1 MYIIYDL
8 KGDDFL
14 LNSKSVVKTKNVLT
28 EIKGSAIFLGPTML
42 LFTLLFLIPLVS
54 EIFYSFTNW
63 NGIDPTFKFIG
74 LKNYLRTVKDAT
86 YWTSFWFT
94 IKFSIFV
101 VVISNLIGFFWA
113 YVLSGDIPYKNFWRA
128 LIYAPRIIG
137 GVVLG
142 FLWRFIFQ
150 NVFVQ
155 FGNWTGIKWFAQ
167 QWFTTPESSFWA
179 LVIVMTWSLSG
190 YLMIIYNSGLAA
202 ISKDYYEAA
211 TVDGAS
217 KLTILKSITLPLLKG
232 TTTRCLFI
240 AINWAM
246 LLYDTNISLTNGNPY
261 RTSEG
266 VMMNI
271 YATAFRSNQIA
282 FGAAKSILF
291 IIVLLAV
298 SFGQMKLTSRNE
310 VTL

>member
-1 MYIIYDL
+1 MEQGEYLAMNGKIA
-8 KGDDFL
+8 
-14 LNSKSVVKTKNVLT
+14 KSGR
-28 EIKGSAIFLGPTML
+28 IKAGTIGNYALFIGPTMV
-42 LFTLLFLIPLVS
+42 LFTLLFLIPMVS

-63 NGIDPTFKFIG
+63 NGIDPTFDIIG
-74 LKNYLRTVKDAT
+74 IKNYIRAIEDET

-101 VVISNLIGFFWA
+101 VLFSNVIGFAWA
-113 YVLSGDIPYKNFWRA
+113 YVLSGDLPYKNFWRA

-155 FGNWTGIKWFAQ
+155 FGEWTGISWFSQ

-202 ISKDYYEAA
+202 ISRDYYEAA
-211 TVDGAS
+211 IVDGAT
-217 KLTILKSITLPLLKG
+217 KWDTLKSITLPLLKG
-232 TTTRCLFI
+232 TTARCLFI

-271 YATAFRSNQIA
+271 YATAFRSNQISY
-282 FGAAKSILF
+282 GAAKSILF
-291 IIVLLAV
+291 IIVLLII
-298 SFGQMKLTSRNE
+298 SFGQMKLTARNE
-310 VTL
+310 VKM

>member
-1 MYIIYDL
+1 MNNKKAI
-8 KGDDFL
+8 
-14 LNSKSVVKTKNVLT
+14 KTKKVIM
-28 EIKGSAIFLGPTML
+28 EISDSALLMGPTML
-42 LFTLLFLIPLVS
+42 LFALLFLIPLVS

-63 NGIDPTFKFIG
+63 NGIDPTFQFIG
-74 LKNYLRTVKDAT
+74 IKNYLRAIKDAT

-101 VVISNLIGFFWA
+101 VVISNLVGFSWA

-155 FGNWTGIKWFAQ
+155 FGNWSGIKWFSQ

-202 ISKDYYEAA
+202 ISRDYYEAA

-217 KLTILKSITLPLLKG
+217 KFTILKSITLPLLKG

>member
-1 MYIIYDL
+1 M
-8 KGDDFL
+8 
-14 LNSKSVVKTKNVLT
+14 NSKSAVKTKNVLT

-179 LVIVMTWSLSG
+179 LVIVMPWSLSG

>member
-1 MYIIYDL
+1 M
-8 KGDDFL
+8 
-14 LNSKSVVKTKNVLT
+14 NSKSAVKTKNVLT

>member
-1 MYIIYDL
+1 M
-8 KGDDFL
+8 
-14 LNSKSVVKTKNVLT
+14 NSKSAVKTKNVLT

-155 FGNWTGIKWFAQ
+155 FGNWAGIKWFAQ

>member
-1 MYIIYDL
+1 M
-8 KGDDFL
+8 
-14 LNSKSVVKTKNVLT
+14 NSKSVVKTKNVLT

-128 LIYAPRIIG
+128 LIYAPRIICC
-137 GVVLG
+137 VVLG

>member
-1 MYIIYDL
+1 M
-8 KGDDFL
+8 
-14 LNSKSVVKTKNVLT
+14 NSKSVVQTKNVLT

>member
-1 MYIIYDL
+1 M
-8 KGDDFL
+8 
-14 LNSKSVVKTKNVLT
+14 NSKSAVKTKNVLT

-155 FGNWTGIKWFAQ
+155 FGNWIGIKWFAQ

>member
-1 MYIIYDL
+1 M
-8 KGDDFL
+8 
-14 LNSKSVVKTKNVLT
+14 NSKSIVKTKNVLT

-155 FGNWTGIKWFAQ
+155 FGNWIGIKWFAQ

>member
-1 MYIIYDL
+1 MNNKKAI
-8 KGDDFL
+8 
-14 LNSKSVVKTKNVLT
+14 KTKKVIM
-28 EIKGSAIFLGPTML
+28 EISDSALFMGPTML
-42 LFTLLFLIPLVS
+42 LFALLFLIPLVS

-63 NGIDPTFKFIG
+63 NGIDPTFQFIG
-74 LKNYLRTVKDAT
+74 IKNYLRAIKDAT

-101 VVISNLIGFFWA
+101 VVISNLIGFSWA

-155 FGNWTGIKWFAQ
+155 FGNWSGIKWFSQ

-202 ISKDYYEAA
+202 ISRDYYEAA

-217 KLTILKSITLPLLKG
+217 KFTILKSITLPLLKG

>member
-1 MYIIYDL
+1 M
-8 KGDDFL
+8 
-14 LNSKSVVKTKNVLT
+14 NSKSVVKTKNVLT

-128 LIYAPRIIG
+128 LIYAPRSIG

>member
-1 MYIIYDL
+1 ME
-8 KGDDFL
+8 KGEYL
-14 LNSKSVVKTKNVLT
+14 AMNGKIAKSGR
-28 EIKGSAIFLGPTML
+28 IKAGTIGNYALFIGPTMV
-42 LFTLLFLIPLVS
+42 LFTLLFLIPMVS

-63 NGIDPTFKFIG
+63 NGIDPTFGIIG
-74 LKNYLRTVKDAT
+74 IKNYIRAIEDET

-101 VVISNLIGFFWA
+101 VLFSNVIGFAWA

-155 FGNWTGIKWFAQ
+155 FGEWTGISWFSQ

-211 TVDGAS
+211 IVDGAT
-217 KLTILKSITLPLLKG
+217 KWDTLKSITLPLLKG
-232 TTTRCLFI
+232 TTARCLFI

-271 YATAFRSNQIA
+271 YATAFRSNQISY
-282 FGAAKSILF
+282 GAAKSILF
-291 IIVLLAV
+291 IIVLLII
-298 SFGQMKLTSRNE
+298 SFGQMKLTARNE
-310 VTL
+310 VKM

>member
-1 MYIIYDL
+1 ME
-8 KGDDFL
+8 KGEYL
-14 LNSKSVVKTKNVLT
+14 AMNGKIAKSGR
-28 EIKGSAIFLGPTML
+28 IKAGTIGNYALFIGPTMV
-42 LFTLLFLIPLVS
+42 LFTLLFLIPMVS
-54 EIFYSFTNW
+54 ESFYSFTNW
-63 NGIDPTFKFIG
+63 NGIDPTFDIIG
-74 LKNYLRTVKDAT
+74 IKNYIRAIEDET

-101 VVISNLIGFFWA
+101 VLFSNVIGFAWA

-155 FGNWTGIKWFAQ
+155 FGEWTGISWFSQ

-211 TVDGAS
+211 IVDGAT
-217 KLTILKSITLPLLKG
+217 KWDTLKSITLPLLKG
-232 TTTRCLFI
+232 TTARCLFI

-271 YATAFRSNQIA
+271 YATAFRSNQISY
-282 FGAAKSILF
+282 GAAKSILF
-291 IIVLLAV
+291 IIVLLII
-298 SFGQMKLTSRNE
+298 SFGQMKLTARNE
-310 VTL
+310 VKM

>member
-1 MYIIYDL
+1 MIVQ
-8 KGDDFL
+8 KGEYLIMDRR
-14 LNSKSVVKTKNVLT
+14 KPARRRVKVRDV
-28 EIKGSAIFLGPTML
+28 GSCALFIGPTML

-63 NGIDPTFKFIG
+63 NGIDPTFKFMGI
-74 LKNYLRTVKDAT
+74 KNYIRAVRDGT

-94 IKFSIFV
+94 IKFSVFV
-101 VVISNLIGFFWA
+101 VIIANLIGFTWA

-155 FGNWTGIKWFAQ
+155 FGTWSGIKWFSQ

-202 ISKDYYEAA
+202 ISRDYYEAA

-217 KLTILKSITLPLLKG
+217 RWKMLKSITLPLLKG

-282 FGAAKSILF
+282 YGAAKSVLF
-291 IIVLLAV
+291 IIVLLIV

-310 VTL
+310 VTM

>member
-1 MYIIYDL
+1 M
-8 KGDDFL
+8 
-14 LNSKSVVKTKNVLT
+14 NSKSVVKTKNVLT

-232 TTTRCLFI
+232 TTPRCLFI

-291 IIVLLAV
+291 IIVLLVV

>member
-1 MYIIYDL
+1 M
-8 KGDDFL
+8 

-261 RTSEG
+261 RTTEG

>member
-1 MYIIYDL
+1 MVCPA
-8 KGDDFL
+8 
-14 LNSKSVVKTKNVLT
+14 VV
-28 EIKGSAIFLGPTML
+28 
-42 LFTLLFLIPLVS
+42 
-54 EIFYSFTNW
+54 
-63 NGIDPTFKFIG
+63 
-74 LKNYLRTVKDAT
+74 
-86 YWTSFWFT
+86 
-94 IKFSIFV
+94 
-101 VVISNLIGFFWA
+101 
-113 YVLSGDIPYKNFWRA
+113 
-128 LIYAPRIIG
+128 
-137 GVVLG
+137 
-142 FLWRFIFQ
+142 
-150 NVFVQ
+150 
-155 FGNWTGIKWFAQ
+155 
-167 QWFTTPESSFWA
+167 
-179 LVIVMTWSLSG
+179 
-190 YLMIIYNSGLAA
+190 YNSGIFFLGTGNRYDLV
-202 ISKDYYEAA
+202 SFRVSDDHLQFWSGSDFKDYYEAA

-291 IIVLLAV
+291 IIVLLVV

>member
-1 MYIIYDL
+1 M
-8 KGDDFL
+8 
-14 LNSKSVVKTKNVLT
+14 NSKSVVKTKNVLT

-167 QWFTTPESSFWA
+167 QWFTTPEYSFLA

>member
-1 MYIIYDL
+1 M
-8 KGDDFL
+8 
-14 LNSKSVVKTKNVLT
+14 NSKSAVKTKNVLT

-150 NVFVQ
+150 NVCVQ

>member
-1 MYIIYDL
+1 M
-8 KGDDFL
+8 
-14 LNSKSVVKTKNVLT
+14 NSKSAVKTKNVLT

-155 FGNWTGIKWFAQ
+155 FGNWIGIKWFAQ

-282 FGAAKSILF
+282 FGAAKYILF

>member
-1 MYIIYDL
+1 ME
-8 KGDDFL
+8 KGEYL
-14 LNSKSVVKTKNVLT
+14 AMNGKIAKSGR
-28 EIKGSAIFLGPTML
+28 IKAGTIGNYALFIGPTMV
-42 LFTLLFLIPLVS
+42 LFRLLFLMPMVS

-63 NGIDPTFKFIG
+63 NGIDPTFDIIG
-74 LKNYLRTVKDAT
+74 IKNYIRAIEDET

-101 VVISNLIGFFWA
+101 VLFSNVIGFAWA

-155 FGNWTGIKWFAQ
+155 FGEWTGISWFSQ

-211 TVDGAS
+211 IVDGAT
-217 KLTILKSITLPLLKG
+217 KWDTLKSITLPLLKG
-232 TTTRCLFI
+232 TTARCLFI

-271 YATAFRSNQIA
+271 YATAFRSNQISY
-282 FGAAKSILF
+282 GAAKSILF
-291 IIVLLAV
+291 IIVLLII
-298 SFGQMKLTSRNE
+298 SFGQMKLTARNE
-310 VTL
+310 VKM

>member
-1 MYIIYDL
+1 M
-8 KGDDFL
+8 
-14 LNSKSVVKTKNVLT
+14 LNSKSGVKTKNVLT

-94 IKFSIFV
+94 IQFSIFV

-113 YVLSGDIPYKNFWRA
+113 YVLSGDIPYKNVWRA

>member
-1 MYIIYDL
+1 M
-8 KGDDFL
+8 
-14 LNSKSVVKTKNVLT
+14 NSKSVVKTKNVLT

-179 LVIVMTWSLSG
+179 LIIVMTWSLSG

-291 IIVLLAV
+291 IIVLLVV

>member
-1 MYIIYDL
+1 MMMTA
-8 KGDDFL
+8 KGAFFCMNNKNAANTKKTISGIG
-14 LNSKSVVKTKNVLT
+14 NSAL
-28 EIKGSAIFLGPTML
+28 FMGPTMV

-54 EIFYSFTNW
+54 EILYSFTNW
-63 NGIDPTFKFIG
+63 NGIDPTFKFMGI
-74 LKNYLRTVKDAT
+74 KNYLRAIKDET

-94 IKFSIFV
+94 IKFSAFV
-101 VVISNLIGFFWA
+101 VIISNVIGFAWA
-113 YVLSGDIPYKNFWRA
+113 YVLSGDIPCKNFWRA

-155 FGNWTGIKWFAQ
+155 FGNWSGIKWFAQ

-202 ISKDYYEAA
+202 ISRDYYEAA

-217 KLTILKSITLPLLKG
+217 KFTILKSITLPLLRG

-282 FGAAKSILF
+282 FGAAKSVLF

-310 VTL
+310 VNL

>member
-1 MYIIYDL
+1 M
-8 KGDDFL
+8 
-14 LNSKSVVKTKNVLT
+14 NSKSAAKTKNVLT

>member
-1 MYIIYDL
+1 M
-8 KGDDFL
+8 
-14 LNSKSVVKTKNVLT
+14 NSKSVVKTKNVLT

-217 KLTILKSITLPLLKG
+217 KFAILKSITLPLLKG

-291 IIVLLAV
+291 IIVLLVV

>member
-1 MYIIYDL
+1 M
-8 KGDDFL
+8 
-14 LNSKSVVKTKNVLT
+14 NSKSIVKTKNVLT

-291 IIVLLAV
+291 IIVLLVV

>member
-190 YLMIIYNSGLAA
+190 YPIIIYNSGLAA